1 MSILRIGLNKSEEEE
16 ILFSFD
22 SLSNIRLPIEYH
34 GRFKKVIFTE
44 KPISSYL
51 NWPLILDEV
60 IRSGCG
66 DCSFSFLITTGEHYF
81 SIASFYKQIYLIS
94 KGNIKLNHIRSINN
108 LGGYEIDFSVR
119 KTLPQH
125 KNTWSFGVVWDGSNL
140 EYLSDFIYS
149 VTLQKSIY
157 LEFEIII
164 CGPKFD
170 TSKFKTDIIFVSVS
184 ESDEKMS
191 NISVKKNKIVKSA
204 RYENICIV
212 HNRYKLPS
220 NFIDSFLTFGLD
232 FELCVVPQMLNSN
245 KIRVPDWV
253 SQSSDFRLTKNYWL
267 EYGSYSPYQ
276 YSPGGMIIAK
286 RDILLE
292 TPWNELITWNMA
304 EDVELSQRLRNKGYV
319 YKLNDQT
326 KALVLSLR
334 EDIIKDFN
342 YIDVEVLLNSSDNVR
357 RESCPFKS
365 IFINIKSFIYN
376 KLIAIF
382 KR

>member
-1 MSILRIGLNKSEEEE
+1 M
-16 ILFSFD
+16 
-22 SLSNIRLPIEYH
+22 
-34 GRFKKVIFTE
+34 
-44 KPISSYL
+44 
-51 NWPLILDEV
+51 
-60 IRSGCG
+60 
-66 DCSFSFLITTGEHYF
+66 
-81 SIASFYKQIYLIS
+81 
-94 KGNIKLNHIRSINN
+94 
-108 LGGYEIDFSVR
+108 
-119 KTLPQH
+119 
-125 KNTWSFGVVWDGSNL
+125 
-140 EYLSDFIYS
+140 
-149 VTLQKSIY
+149 
-157 LEFEIII
+157 
-164 CGPKFD
+164 
-170 TSKFKTDIIFVSVS
+170 
-184 ESDEKMS
+184 
-191 NISVKKNKIVKSA
+191 
-204 RYENICIV
+204 